1 MNPFLRRPGVRG
13 VIVVVVLIMVVP
25 ARVQVDRPPE
35 STQSLFMN
43 STVPFYC
50 MNTVQYVP
58 DDHSKRLVFVLS

>member
-35 STQSLFMN
+35 STQSLLFMN
-43 STVPFYC
+43 STSGYHF
-50 MNTVQYVP
+50 TV
-58 DDHSKRLVFVLS
+58 